1 MSALYSGETLT
12 VELPPSG
19 TARAAFARADSPVN
33 KFDRTALE
41 ELREAVDAL
50 AGADGVKGAVFASA
64 RPAFVVGADIGE
76 FTELFRQPPERL
88 LDWLARAG
96 ELFNAVE
103 DLPFPTVAALGGAA
117 LGGGFELALAADY
130 RVAVPG
136 AAVGFPEVKLG
147 IIPGFGGTVRLPRLI
162 GADNAAEWIAGGARM
177 GAERALRDG
186 AVDAVVE
193 PEALDGAAERLLDR
207 CAAGK
212 LDFRRVRERK
222 RSPLLLPPEE
232 RETAFGTALAAA
244 AAKAGPHYPAP
255 AAAVAVMRDAA
266 AMDRAGA
273 LEVERRAF
281 VRLARTETAANL
293 VRMFL
298 NERLVARRA
307 REAAAGARPV
317 GSIAVLGAGI
327 MGGGIAF
334 QAALKRLPAV
344 MGDAA
349 PEGLERGMAEI
360 RRQLERRLARGALDA
375 AGAVEAM
382 GRVRPT
388 LGHEGFE
395 RTDLAVEAV
404 VEDAQVKKRALAEL
418 EARMGPEAVI
428 ASNTSTISISELG
441 DALRRPERF
450 CGMHF
455 FNPVPAMPL
464 VEIVRGRRSGEE
476 ALAAA
481 AACARRLGKTPIM
494 VRDCPGFLVNRILFP
509 YFGAF
514 ELLLRDGADFRRV
527 DEAMERFGWPMG
539 PARLLDVVGID
550 TAARARQVMAE
561 GFERMAQP
569 FAGAMEKLRDAGRLG
584 QKSGRG
590 FYRYEPG
597 PKGRLE
603 RLPDPEA
610 DGIVGPARPR
620 AFDEAEIVERMMTP
634 LCLES
639 ARCLED
645 GIVETAVEV
654 DMGLALGLGFPAF
667 RGGALRHIDGI
678 GVAAFR
684 EMADRHAGLGP
695 LYHPTEA
702 MRARAEPYHGRPP
715 EA

>member
-1 MSALYSGETLT
+1 MSALYSGKTLT
-12 VELPPSG
+12 VELSPSG
-19 TARAAFARADSPVN
+19 TARAVFAREDSPVN

-41 ELREAVDAL
+41 ELRAAVDAL
-50 AGADGVKGAVFASA
+50 AGAGGVKGAVFASA
-64 RPAFVVGADIGE
+64 RPAFVVGADIAE
-76 FTELFRQPPERL
+76 FTALFRQPPERL
-88 LDWLARAG
+88 LDWLARAN
-96 ELFNAVE
+96 ELFNAIE
-103 DLPFPTVAALGGAA
+103 DLPFPTAAALGGAA

-130 RVAVPG
+130 RIAAPG
-136 AAVGFPEVKLG
+136 AKVGFPEVKLG

-162 GADNAAEWIAGGARM
+162 GADNAAEWIAGGAHM

-207 CAAGK
+207 CVAGK
-212 LDFRRVRERK
+212 LDFRRVRMRK
-222 RSPLLLPPEE
+222 RSALALPPEE
-232 RETAFGTALAAA
+232 LETAFGTALAAA

-255 AAAVAVMRDAA
+255 AAAVAAMRDAA
-266 AMDRAGA
+266 AMDRGGA
-273 LEVERRAF
+273 LEVEGRAF

-298 NERLVARRA
+298 NERLVAGRA
-307 REAAAGARPV
+307 RAAAAGARAID
-317 GSIAVLGAGI
+317 SIAVLGAGI

-334 QAALKRLPAV
+334 QAALKGVPAV
-344 MGDAA
+344 LMDVER
-349 PEGLERGMAEI
+349 EGLERGLAEA
-360 RRQLERRLARGALDA
+360 RKQLERRLARGRIDA
-375 AGAVEAM
+375 AGAMEAM
-382 GRVRPT
+382 GRIRPT
-388 LGHEGFE
+388 LDHDGFG
-395 RTDLAVEAV
+395 RADLAVEAV
-404 VEDAQVKKRALAEL
+404 VEQAEVKKRALAEL
-418 EARMGPEAVI
+418 ESRMAPEAVI

-441 DALRRPERF
+441 EALRRPERF

-455 FNPVPAMPL
+455 FNPVPVMPL
-464 VEIVRGRRSGEE
+464 VEIIRGRRSGED
-476 ALAAA
+476 AVAAA
-481 AACARRLGKTPIM
+481 AACARRLGKTPIV

-514 ELLLRDGADFRRV
+514 ARLLRDGADFRRV

-550 TAARARQVMAE
+550 TAVRARKVMAE
-561 GFERMAQP
+561 GYERMAQP
-569 FAGAMEKLRDAGRLG
+569 FADAMEKLRGEGRLG

-590 FYRYEPG
+590 FYRYGPG
-597 PKGRLE
+597 PKGGPE
-603 RLPDPEA
+603 RLPDPEV
-610 DGIVGPARPR
+610 DGIIGPAEPR
-620 AFDEAEIVERMMTP
+620 AFDDAEIVERMMVP
-634 LCLES
+634 MCLES

-667 RGGALRHIDGI
+667 RGGALRHIDSI
-678 GVAAFR
+678 GAAAFCA
-684 EMADRHAGLGP
+684 MADRHAGLGP